1 MEGWTIG
8 EAARRAGVGVETIRF
23 YEREG
28 LIEQPPRPNDS
39 GYRRYPESTIR
50 RIRFIRQARELGFS
64 LKEIGELIHLR
75 RLPGADASQ
84 VRAWMETRLAQV
96 NQRIGKLERL
106 RRVLEAL
113 IASCPMGGPLS
124 QCAIINALEQGVIAI
139 QAEEE

>member
-50 RIRFIRQARELGFS
+50 RIRFIRQARDLGFS

-75 RLPGADASQ
+75 GLPGADASQ
-84 VRAWMETRLAQV
+84 VRAWVEARLAQV
-96 NQRIGKLERL
+96 DQRIDKLQRL
-106 RRVLEAL
+106 KRVLEAL
-113 IASCPMGGPLS
+113 IASCPTGGPLS

>member
-1 MEGWTIG
+1 
-8 EAARRAGVGVETIRF
+8 
-23 YEREG
+23 
-28 LIEQPPRPNDS
+28 
-39 GYRRYPESTIR
+39 
-50 RIRFIRQARELGFS
+50 
-64 LKEIGELIHLR
+64 
-75 RLPGADASQ
+75 
-84 VRAWMETRLAQV
+84 METRLAQV